1 MAHEKNT
8 NLANAA
14 AELEKVADS
23 HGVARANHISMLARY
38 LVALDSEFTE
48 MQRELNDLR
57 KIKEEHSD
65 DQSQG
70 DEVQTGA

>member
-1 MAHEKNT
+1 MNKHQNT

-57 KIKEEHSD
+57 KFKEEHTEHD
-65 DQSQG
+65 DKRN
-70 DEVQTGA
+70 EVPAES